1 MNHIRIIFSTLCF
14 WVLLL
19 TAQAQD
25 AIFHKYEDTKGVSTV
40 FISKTMLRMMSNS
53 NIGNIKI
60 TSVAGKLD
68 GMRILNCDKPALAT
82 QIGQDIKRML
92 KTEGFEVVMQIND
105 DGEKTIIYQ
114 KELSKGRNTFSLLND
129 EKDEI
134 SFISISGAVTLN
146 DISKIIRK

>member
-19 TAQAQD
+19 TTQAQD
-25 AIFHKYEDTKGVSTV
+25 AIFHKYEDAKGVSTV

-92 KTEGFEVVMQIND
+92 KTEGFEVVMQINES
-105 DGEKTIIYQ
+105 GENTIIYQ
-114 KELSKGRNTFSLLND
+114 KALPKKRNTFSLLIT
-129 EKDEI
+129 EKKEL
-134 SFISISGAVTLN
+134 SFISISGTITLS
-146 DISKIIRK
+146 DISKITNK